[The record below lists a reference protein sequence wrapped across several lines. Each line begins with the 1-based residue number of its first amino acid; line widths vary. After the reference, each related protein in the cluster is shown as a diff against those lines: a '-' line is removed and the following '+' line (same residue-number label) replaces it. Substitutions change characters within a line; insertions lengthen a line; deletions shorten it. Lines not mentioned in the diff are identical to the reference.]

1 MGLLDKIFGKKAQVS
16 QPAPS
21 VGWKTFTELNP
32 VFSSYEGG
40 IYEMEIIRAVI
51 QRFSDAC
58 SKLKPEV
65 RGVENLNTLNG
76 INEGDTRVTSMDS
89 IQRIIK
95 TNPNS
100 MMTWPQF
107 LSRCATLYEVDDTIF
122 IAKVYGRDM
131 RTVKGVYPVVCAFA
145 EVVDAYGE
153 PYVRFHYAT
162 GDTMAVELSDVA
174 IISKF
179 QYRSE
184 FFGEPNCLDP
194 TMQLI
199 HAQNE
204 AQENAIKN
212 GAKVRFIG
220 KLTGQV
226 REDDMAKKR
235 ERFMEDNFA
244 NSNNGGMMVYDQ
256 TWDNVQQIQPQ
267 SYTMSSDE
275 MALINNNVYNYFGIN
290 EDILQNHYS
299 EDTWGAWYEGRI
311 EPFAVKLGEALT
323 RLIYTDTQIAKGK
336 HIEFSANRLAYASNA
351 SKRNMVR
358 DMVDRGLMS
367 INEGREVLQLP
378 PVVDGDIRVIRGE
391 YINST
396 AVSDVLSANGGGRMP
411 KNDNEKDR
419 DPGGNDKIYKDSD
432 SHEQDDFNG
441 V

>member
-1 MGLLDKIFGKKAQVS
+1 MGLLEKIFGSKSKEQT
-16 QPAPS
+16 PAPS
-21 VGWKTFTELNP
+21 VGWRTFTELNP
-32 VFSSYEGG
+32 VFTSYEGG

-51 QRFSDAC
+51 QRFADAC

-65 RGVENLNTLNG
+65 RGVENLNQMNG
-76 INEGDTRVTSMDS
+76 AMEDAPKATGMDS

-107 LSRCATLYEVDDTIF
+107 LARCATLYEIDDTIF

-131 RTVKGVYPVVCAFA
+131 RTVKGIYPVVCAFA
-145 EVVDAYGE
+145 EVIDAGGE
-153 PYVRFHYAT
+153 PFVRFHYAT
-162 GDTMAVELSDVA
+162 GDTMAVPLSDVA
-174 IISKF
+174 IVSKF

-184 FFGEPNCLDP
+184 FFGETNCLGP

-235 ERFMEDNFA
+235 DRFMEDNFTS
-244 NSNNGGMMVYDQ
+244 SNNGGMLVYDQ
-256 TWDNVQQIQPQ
+256 TWDNVQQITPQ
-267 SYTMSSDE
+267 SYTMSADE
-275 MALINNNVYNYFGIN
+275 MALINSNVYNYFGIN

-311 EPFAVKLGEALT
+311 EPFAVKLGESLT
-323 RLIYTDTQIAKGK
+323 RLIYTDTQIVHGK
-336 HIEFSANRLAYASNA
+336 HIEFSSNRLAYASNA

-391 YINST
+391 YVNST
-396 AVSDVLSANGGGRMP
+396 EVSAIVGGGGKMP
-411 KNDNEKDR
+411 KNDNEVDR

-432 SHEQDDFNG
+432 AHEQDDFNG